1 MGSMSE
7 QDLRVHIDAA
17 DYLVRA
23 EGDELVVRRQGDDEV
38 RWLDQRVP
46 LGELGGEALRAL
58 RDGDGGNPALTIAVA
73 GIVSGAENRGG

>member
-7 QDLRVHIDAA
+7 QDLRVHVDAE
-17 DYLVRA
+17 DFLVRA
-23 EGDELVVRRQGDDEV
+23 EGDELVVRRQGDSQV

-46 LGELGGEALRAL
+46 LGELGGEAL